1 MPRKS
6 TTEAVRGEIGE
17 KQCVVLYA
25 RVRDGVSPEEGYAI
39 RDTLNAA
46 STIGW
51 WFLNPGSFVAV
62 FAGRGPGARQA
73 AACEAALRAL
83 THDHPA
89 LEAIGV
95 GIAEGPVL
103 ASFTGAGILET
114 LPVGSVVS
122 MAMEK
127 AEKNAL

>member
-25 RVRDGVSPEEGYAI
+25 RVREGVSAEEGYAI
-39 RDTLNAA
+39 RDTLNGA

-62 FAGRGPGARQA
+62 FAGREPGAQQA
-73 AACEAALRAL
+73 SACEAALRAL
-83 THDHPA
+83 AHDHPA
-89 LEAIGV
+89 LKAIGV
-95 GIAEGPVL
+95 GIADGRVM
-103 ASFTGAGILET
+103 ASFTSGGILET
-114 LPVGSVVS
+114 LPVGNVVS

-127 AEKNAL
+127 AERDAL

>member
-25 RVRDGVSPEEGYAI
+25 RVRDGVSAEEGYAI

-62 FAGRGPGARQA
+62 FAGRESAARQA

-83 THDHPA
+83 IQVHPA
-89 LEAIGV
+89 LKAIGV
-95 GIAEGPVL
+95 GIAEGAVL
-103 ASFTGAGILET
+103 ASFTGDGILET
-114 LPVGSVVS
+114 LPVGNVVS
-122 MAMEK
+122 RAMEK
-127 AEKNAL
+127 AENDAV